1 MIKFIPYRTP
11 HEYLHV
17 HLSAC
22 HDCHHD
28 ITVLE
33 LEIPLVWSSMQWS
46 FACICAADSAPK
58 ITHTTFRVVCT
69 HDGYDVYQERT
80 LQSPSAA
87 KVSDFVRVLRIFSS
101 DFS

>member
-1 MIKFIPYRTP
+1 MIKFIVYRTP

-17 HLSAC
+17 HLSAVM
-22 HDCHHD
+22 
-28 ITVLE
+28 IVIMTSPYL

-80 LQSPSAA
+80 LQSPVEISF
-87 KVSDFVRVLRIFSS
+87 SVLS
-101 DFS
+101 